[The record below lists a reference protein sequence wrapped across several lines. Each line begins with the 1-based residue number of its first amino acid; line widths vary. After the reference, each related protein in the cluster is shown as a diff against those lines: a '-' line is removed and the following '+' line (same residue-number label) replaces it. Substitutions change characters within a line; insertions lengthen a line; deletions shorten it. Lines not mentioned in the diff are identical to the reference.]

1 MGLGRCPLKIAEI
14 DSQREEGERASEQD
28 GGEER
33 ELIHFGEDARE
44 VLSCFGG
51 E

>member
-1 MGLGRCPLKIAEI
+1 MRLGRCPLTMAMI
-14 DSQREEGERASEQD
+14 DSQREEGGRESEQE
-28 GGEER
+28 GEEER
-33 ELIHFGEDARE
+33 ERTHFGESARE